1 MLGRVYGDIGES
13 VLSREGLSRAY
24 QLRDRAGDREKFMI
38 TANYDRQVTGNLE
51 KAHQTLALWA
61 QTYPRDVGPHG
72 LLSGFT
78 SQGAGKYE
86 QSIEEAKK
94 AIGLDPDF
102 TPGYLN
108 LAFAYACLDR
118 LTEAE
123 SALQRASER
132 KLDIPDTLILRY
144 YIAFL
149 KGDEAGMRRE
159 AALAKRQAWSG
170 RLDVPFAG
178 TCPGP
183 IRSPA
188 TGKDDVAAC
197 SGIGSPGGPAGKSG
211 HVAGILR
218 GVAPWVGNCFQGAER
233 G

>member
-159 AALAKRQAWSG
+159 AALAKGKPGAEDWMSHLQALVLARSGHLQQARTMSRRAVELARQAAQPE
-170 RLDVPFAG
+170 R
-178 TCPGP
+178 
-183 IRSPA
+183 
-188 TGKDDVAAC
+188 AAM
-197 SGIGSPGGPAGKSG
+197 
-211 HVAGILR
+211 
-218 GVAPWVGNCFQGAER
+218 
-233 G
+233 